1 MRVAGR
7 TRLSPLP
14 LRWWVLRATGGIPAR
29 RAIHG
34 VNLQRRTFN
43 TARRQPR
50 SRAMISTVPNTSAPI
65 GGRGDFDGPH
75 APQGEEVPAGV
86 GAAPTEGSGD
96 ALAKFGAEHGLHA
109 DVQQLAHPTTH
120 AADGTASTD
129 VQKARAQTLMQ
140 EGVKLLMER
149 KYDAAIAKFEAGYKL
164 FPSPNFLL
172 NLGSTLRDAG
182 RYAEAMVKYQEF
194 LQADPQ
200 SDRAAEV
207 RATMAETQKHLGGKT
222 YTAADIAEAK
232 RLIDEGTTAYREGRF
247 QDAFNAWG
255 EAYEHNP
262 LPALLQSQGTCME
275 RLGAN
280 YTAARLFRDYA
291 NADPRPLDAAEFAAR
306 ADRRLE
312 TARHEPIT
320 APGMAGGMEW
330 ISRGNELLLAHRYD
344 DAVAAYDEGFRTY
357 PSENFVLNK
366 AAALLDGGRY
376 AEADLAYGQYLS
388 NPDAPRADEARAAQ
402 AKAREHMGGRE
413 ASYTGVAE
421 SHRLMGQGEALYK
434 AGDFAGALQAFDRAY
449 ALNPLAITRYN
460 QAACMEKMG
469 AHEMA
474 ASRYEDYLKEAPQ
487 AGDAGKV
494 REHITKLHEK
504 AFNLSRGAFDR
515 AQEAYLAGNF
525 KQAAADFI
533 EAYSHLPKSDFLI
546 NAGQAFEMAGDKMQA
561 VRYYQLYLNMTPN
574 APNADKIRAHID
586 ELHKANGSA
595 LEKPVDHVAE
605 AKLKLAQQAFD
616 KGLKAYNEGRF
627 IDAEKHFREAYAQKP
642 FPQFL
647 YNVAASLHKA
657 GDTMGAVKAYQE
669 YLNAYPD
676 APDADKVR
684 KAIHILL
691 DRVGAGLMKP
701 GD

>member
-1 MRVAGR
+1 
-7 TRLSPLP
+7 
-14 LRWWVLRATGGIPAR
+14 
-29 RAIHG
+29 
-34 VNLQRRTFN
+34 
-43 TARRQPR
+43 
-50 SRAMISTVPNTSAPI
+50 MISTVTTPSAPI
-65 GGRGDFDGPH
+65 GGRGDFDGPN
-75 APQGEEVPAGV
+75 APQGEEAPASADTPP
-86 GAAPTEGSGD
+86 AAGGRD
-96 ALAKFGAEHGLHA
+96 ALAKFGAENGLHA

-120 AADGTASTD
+120 AADGTLSTD
-129 VQKARAQTLMQ
+129 VEKARAQTLMQ
-140 EGVKLLMER
+140 DGVKLLMER
-149 KYDAAIAKFEAGYKL
+149 KYKAAIEKFEAGYQIY
-164 FPSPNFLL
+164 PSPKFLL
-172 NLGSTLRDAG
+172 NLGSTLHDAG
-182 RYAEAMVKYQEF
+182 RWAESVVMYQRYLAE
-194 LQADPQ
+194 DPQ

-207 RATMAETQKHLGGKT
+207 RTAMADAQSHLGGKT
-222 YTAADIAEAK
+222 YTAADIGVAK
-232 RLIDEGTTAYREGRF
+232 RLIDEGNTAYSEHRY

-275 RLGAN
+275 QLGAN

-291 NADPRPLDAAEFAAR
+291 NADPKPKDAAEFAAR

-330 ISRGNELLLAHRYD
+330 ISRGNELLFAHRYD
-344 DAVAAYDEGFRTY
+344 EAVAAYDEGFRTY
-357 PSENFVLNK
+357 PSENFLLNK
-366 AAALLDGGRY
+366 AAALIDGGRY
-376 AEADLAYGQYLS
+376 AEADLAYGQYLA

-421 SHRLMGQGEALYK
+421 SQRLMGEGETLYK
-434 AGDFAGALQAFDRAY
+434 AGDYAGALQAFDRAY

-474 ASRYEDYLKEAPQ
+474 ASRYVDYLKEAPE
-487 AGDAGKV
+487 AKDAGKV
-494 REHITKLHEK
+494 RDHIAKLHEK
-504 AFNLSRGAFDR
+504 AASLSQNAFDR
-515 AQEAYLAGNF
+515 AQEAYLAGDF
-525 KQAAADFI
+525 KQAASAFI

-546 NAGQAFEMAGDKMQA
+546 DAGQAFDMAGDKMQA

-574 APNADKIRAHID
+574 APDAGKVRTRIND
-586 ELHKANGSA
+586 LHKANGSA
-595 LEKPVDHVAE
+595 LEKPLSVEEV
-605 AKLKLAQQAFD
+605 KLERAQQAFD

-627 IDAEKHFREAYAQKP
+627 IDAEQHFREAYAQQP

-669 YLNAYPD
+669 YLHAYPD